1 MKRLRGFVML
11 EVVAVL
17 VVLAGLTLAAVPIGQ
32 SVIRRHQETKFI
44 ETMREQ
50 WELLGMKAYAT
61 HKIGIMSVNDETR
74 QVTFSLFNGSKRIL
88 PFPPSLKYDD
98 KIPTKTTREPSGK
111 LKGNRSVNF
120 LSQDGYYWHITLQ
133 FEWGRFLFQKVPKH

>member
-1 MKRLRGFVML
+1 
-11 EVVAVL
+11 
-17 VVLAGLTLAAVPIGQ
+17 
-32 SVIRRHQETKFI
+32 
-44 ETMREQ
+44 
-50 WELLGMKAYAT
+50 
-61 HKIGIMSVNDETR
+61 
-74 QVTFSLFNGSKRIL
+74 
-88 PFPPSLKYDD
+88 SLKYDD

>member
-50 WELLGMKAYAT
+50 WESMGMKAYAT
-61 HKIGIMSVNDETR
+61 QKTGTMSVNGKER
-74 QVTFSLFNGSKRIL
+74 QVTFSFINRSKRVL
-88 PFPPSLKYDD
+88 PFPASLKYEDGV
-98 KIPTKTTREPSGK
+98 PAETERAPSGK